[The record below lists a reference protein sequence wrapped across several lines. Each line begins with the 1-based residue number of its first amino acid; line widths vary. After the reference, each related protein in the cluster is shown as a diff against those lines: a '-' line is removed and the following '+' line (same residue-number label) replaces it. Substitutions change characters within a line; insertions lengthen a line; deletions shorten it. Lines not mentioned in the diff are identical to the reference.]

1 MMKEIL
7 NKYIFL
13 LFIIFLG
20 IFLSLIKKYGSDID
34 TAAILKTYYNL
45 IINNTY
51 VPSRNYGHP
60 IAEIFFGYLSYNI
73 NTKIVIFI
81 SYLLFVSS
89 IFFLSKSFNIK
100 KSLYFFFLCITNPIL
115 LFDNTN
121 ISDFSLSLF
130 LFSFAIFLYKK
141 NKRFLSIIFF
151 SLCIGSRLNFFIN
164 ILVFFFAEY
173 IFSKKETTHLI
184 FLFYLTILS
193 LLIYLIFHT
202 FGMNIKNFTLLP
214 AIKLVGYFSLF
225 QTIPRVFY
233 KTFISIGY
241 FSSIIIFYFLFK
253 NILLKNLKDKNL
265 LFIISL
271 AIANFIIFILV
282 PTKTAILAVTIIC
295 IYMIII
301 NLDLNKKIYNL
312 IIFLNI
318 LSWVIVVEPI
328 KIIYVNDNCLIKATD
343 AKLNIQI
350 KNGVF
355 FQELKK
361 INSNQYCQSIQ
372 MGPNKNN
379 YFEGKK
385 LLINLHNF

>member
-1 MMKEIL
+1 MIKEIL

-20 IFLSLIKKYGSDID
+20 IFLSSIKKYGSDID

-51 VPSRNYGHP
+51 LPSRNYGHP

-73 NTKIVIFI
+73 STKIVIFI
-81 SYLLFVSS
+81 SYLLFVFS
-89 IFFLSKSFNIK
+89 IFFLIKSFNIK
-100 KSLYFFFLCITNPIL
+100 KSLYFIFLCISNPIL

-130 LFSFAIFLYKK
+130 LFSFLIFLYKK

-151 SLCIGSRLNFFIN
+151 SLCIGSRLNFCIN

-173 IFSKKETTHLI
+173 IFSKKRTTHLI
-184 FLFYLTILS
+184 FLIYLTILS
-193 LLIYLIFHT
+193 ILIYLIFHS

-214 AIKLVGYFSLF
+214 LKNISYFSLF
-225 QTIPRVFY
+225 ETIPRVFY

-253 NILLKNLKDKNL
+253 NIFLKNLKDKNL
-265 LFIISL
+265 LFFISL
-271 AIANFIIFILV
+271 ALANIIVFILV
-282 PTKTAILAVTIIC
+282 PTKTAILSLTIIC

-318 LSWVIVVEPI
+318 LSWLIVIEPI